1 MSQTAQTPVD
11 LIDLPLAEKV
21 ELFVDFVFG
30 GRHHTSKVIIPDDH
44 DGFFEVQFWQDVAT
58 WDGNI
63 MTKMVVAGH
72 DLGLRVNFDAN
83 GLRGMKVLL
92 HNRKSREGK
101 MHTRHPTLE
110 QHLELIGRVTQ

>member
-1 MSQTAQTPVD
+1 MSQTAQAPVD

-21 ELFVDFVFG
+21 ELFVDFVFCS
-30 GRHHTSKVIIPDDH
+30 RHHTSTVIDH

-83 GLRGMKVLL
+83 MWGMKVLLL